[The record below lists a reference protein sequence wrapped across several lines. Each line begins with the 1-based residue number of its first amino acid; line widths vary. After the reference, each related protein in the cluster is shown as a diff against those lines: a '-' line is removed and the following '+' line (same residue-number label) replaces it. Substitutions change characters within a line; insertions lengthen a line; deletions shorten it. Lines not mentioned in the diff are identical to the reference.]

1 MKLIYLGIFKERLQ
15 AGFLYA
21 HFFDRGFFE
30 HSKKFP
36 NKSGSGTTTA
46 YGDVSVYFMV
56 LTIQNYNFFFVPY
69 RALFFLEAVY
79 DRFAWLPLLW
89 SNVNS

>member
-21 HFFDRGFFE
+21 QFFD
-30 HSKKFP
+30 KKFP

-56 LTIQNYNFFFVPY
+56 RTIQNYNFFFVPY

-79 DRFAWLPLLW
+79 DRFA
-89 SNVNS
+89 